1 MAALNIGPEADA
13 ARQEASATKGADNY
27 ERIRKMNQ
35 DIPIRKSSPE
45 PT

>member
-1 MAALNIGPEADA
+1 MRLADA
-13 ARQEASATKGADNY
+13 WLAKSLRQIGADNY